1 MEKLQDNNGLC
12 FKKSLRD
19 GAPVL
24 GIDYGEARIGVAL
37 SDVRRVIASPWK
49 MVAHLKDFAPLIGEV
64 SPCGAVIGLPLQMDG
79 TEGERAKA
87 ALLFGKAFE
96 ERYGLPVFY
105 WDERLSSKG
114 AEREMIDTFG
124 LSRKKRKKIID
135 KSAASYILQGALDY
149 LNRLALKAD

>member
-49 MVAHLKDFAPLIGEV
+49 TVAHLKDFAPLIGEV
-64 SPCGAVIGLPLQMDG
+64 SQ
-79 TEGERAKA
+79 
-87 ALLFGKAFE
+87 AF
-96 ERYGLPVFY
+96 
-105 WDERLSSKG
+105 
-114 AEREMIDTFG
+114 AT
-124 LSRKKRKKIID
+124 KRKK
-135 KSAASYILQGALDY
+135 SAPDTAIPPRFNLPLHPRY
-149 LNRLALKAD
+149 